1 MADGAPEDGDRDEW
15 LADGWRCAYPW
26 LSSTTGACT
35 AWPSSATPRVSVT
48 DLWRARVTHR
58 CLTTSPRDSQTGF
71 LPFLSESPQ
80 ASDLRFYSR
89 ADRI

>member
-58 CLTTSPRDSQTGF
+58 WLTTSPRDSQTGF

-80 ASDLRFYSR
+80 ASAVLQSG
-89 ADRI
+89 